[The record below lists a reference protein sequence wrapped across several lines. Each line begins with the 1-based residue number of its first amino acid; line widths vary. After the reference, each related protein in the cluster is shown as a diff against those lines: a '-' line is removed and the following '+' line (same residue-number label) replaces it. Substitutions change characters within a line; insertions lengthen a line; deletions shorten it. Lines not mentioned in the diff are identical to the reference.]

1 MSDHVYKTIEV
12 TGSSRTGI
20 DDAVRRA
27 VEKASETLHHLDWL
41 EVIGIRGHIAE
52 GVVDHFQVT
61 VKIGFRLD

>member
-20 DDAVRRA
+20 DDAVRTA
-27 VEKASETLHHLDWL
+27 VNKASGTVRHLDWFEL
-41 EVIGIRGHIAE
+41 VGIRGHIAD
-52 GVVDHFQVT
+52 GAVDHFQVT